1 MFFFSSCSSR
11 DAVPSTER
19 LLALPS
25 GIEPNSFAV
34 LYLLLSAHVG
44 HLRSHTCRLCG
55 PQQSTTTT
63 AATAAATAAATSHY
77 GVFFS
82 EHQGVDLEINGDNAF
97 YTCFCSFSCLLRK
110 SCFLTFPLIPDVPT
124 NHHHEHYHSLDQAP
138 NPSKRANSTSLK
150 VQRPRVPPPLTNR
163 IINPAE
169 PHPPSKQHHSIIHI
183 LGRNRLRRRKHA
195 KDNRQETPQ

>member
-1 MFFFSSCSSR
+1 MMFCASCRHELSLSMFFFPSCSSR

-25 GIEPNSFAV
+25 GIEPNSFAI

-124 NHHHEHYHSLDQAP
+124 NHHHEHYHSLDQAL
-138 NPSKRANSTSLK
+138 N
-150 VQRPRVPPPLTNR
+150 
-163 IINPAE
+163 
-169 PHPPSKQHHSIIHI
+169 PPSEPTAPVSKSKGPVYRPLLQT
-183 LGRNRLRRRKHA
+183 A
-195 KDNRQETPQ
+195 